1 MSYKKKP
8 QIKLYKY
15 VNSQFELQAIIDDF
29 LEVSFQHSLYEAGDF
44 TISINYNIPNALLF
58 QRGMFVQ
65 FGNDPYAFGEIIKI
79 SDKVDENGKGGQ
91 LRTIIGKDA
100 RYIFK
105 RRIIKSLNSAD
116 TWSMTNKGELC
127 LRNLIKDQCGSNA
140 EEKRQLPIT
149 NTIPTSANAIG
160 NEYSVS
166 EAYTNLYDVL
176 VTIATQSEIGW
187 RVKFENGLILEV
199 YQGNDISDSV
209 QFSTDF
215 DSLRNGEFTDTSD
228 NFINA
233 VYVGGKGQGEYRDI
247 YEGENSINNES
258 PEGLERFECWDN
270 QNAMTS
276 EAEYET
282 EALSLLSQY
291 GQTVNVD
298 GNGLAKSPYIFG
310 EAYNVGDI
318 ITIGFSWKKA
328 IAQILSVTEHW
339 SWNRYDIEFSFGK
352 PVNDLSRQLQLI
364 LRQIQKAK
372 TDTVNSV
379 KWYTMTS
386 NVVQEKADIVYNT
399 IGFTGAIGTG
409 KTFTFFLD
417 SEQTGAKKYNVYVKN
432 LTGTGSVTLTTGV
445 SGADNFQLNAGTYV
459 TSIYIDED
467 GNVLGESIDVTDVV
481 ESKNEQPVSSGGVYN
496 AIQDLVPVSILQS
509 LPTDAV
515 LHYSF
520 DDVPDYPDGTAIY
533 FKNKDWGTPSGW
545 TSDNNNTTY
554 SVTDGIAKWVT
565 SSSANCQLSNTI
577 ANSAGKLLVINC
589 KTSVSACIYSF
600 IGKEGSSYK
609 SFGSGIIT
617 EGWNKLSFLIPSTFG
632 NKIILQFQ
640 TGSSNVSVEIAQLY
654 IGNGSYSTPIIDNAN
669 GQYQTTQTKGFT
681 AQQGVSGKGIY
692 FPARESGE
700 TLFKRPA
707 FNTNQNLSISCWAK
721 FGADYNEESPLGLV
735 SSGSFQTAFGLSRNY
750 ISATN
755 KVRIGGIV
763 QTPNQMTNISFDADK
778 NKWVHVAFIVNANA
792 KIALYI
798 DGVLKSQST
807 QDVDNNYQYSTVLW
821 YLNRQSI
828 LYGSESAGDKASY
841 SIDDLLIFDR
851 ALTETEVMALYL
863 NNANTPKY
871 YSRADWKLDQSN
883 TRSVKSES
891 EEEPKEEEK
900 KYEEPIDEEKENE
913 R

>member
-1 MSYKKKP
+1 MSYKEKP

-65 FGNDPYAFGEIIKI
+65 FGNNPYAFGEITKI

-105 RRIIKSLNSAD
+105 RRIIKSLNSTD
-116 TWSMTNKGELC
+116 TWSMTDKGELC

-140 EEKRQLPIT
+140 EEKRQLPII

-160 NEYSVS
+160 NEHSVS

-233 VYVGGKGQGEYRDI
+233 VYVGGKGQGKYRDI
-247 YEGENSINNES
+247 YEGESSIGNES

-318 ITIGFSWKKA
+318 ITIGFSGKKA
-328 IAQILSVTEHW
+328 IVQILSVTEHW

-386 NVVQEKADIVYNT
+386 DVVQEKADIVYNT

-417 SEQTGAKKYNVYVKN
+417 SEQTGAKKYNIYVKN

-445 SGADNFQLNAGTYV
+445 SGADNFLLNAGTYV

-481 ESKNEQPVSSGGVYN
+481 ESGNEQPVSSGGVASALSDY
-496 AIQDLVPVSILQS
+496 LQ
-509 LPTDAV
+509 
-515 LHYSF
+515 
-520 DDVPDYPDGTAIY
+520 
-533 FKNKDWGTPSGW
+533 
-545 TSDNNNTTY
+545 TSDI
-554 SVTDGIAKWVT
+554 TDTVT
-565 SSSANCQLSNTI
+565 S
-577 ANSAGKLLVINC
+577 
-589 KTSVSACIYSF
+589 
-600 IGKEGSSYK
+600 GS
-609 SFGSGIIT
+609 
-617 EGWNKLSFLIPSTFG
+617 
-632 NKIILQFQ
+632 
-640 TGSSNVSVEIAQLY
+640 
-654 IGNGSYSTPIIDNAN
+654 
-669 GQYQTTQTKGFT
+669 T
-681 AQQGVSGKGIY
+681 A
-692 FPARESGE
+692 P
-700 TLFKRPA
+700 
-707 FNTNQNLSISCWAK
+707 
-721 FGADYNEESPLGLV
+721 V
-735 SSGSFQTAFGLSRNY
+735 SSGGVYNAFSGHFLSLESPIN
-750 ISATN
+750 
-755 KVRIGGIV
+755 IV
-763 QTPNQMTNISFDADK
+763 TY
-778 NKWVHVAFIVNANA
+778 A
-792 KIALYI
+792 KIGIKNYDKKIHSVFIAFNCYTCWGVIREQNQCFYKGTLYGLR
-798 DGVLKSQST
+798 GVSYTGYST
-807 QDVDNNYQYSTVLW
+807 DNNDYFWIKYSN
-821 YLNRQSI
+821 YR
-828 LYGSESAGDKASY
+828 
-841 SIDDLLIFDR
+841 SIDFVSSRELYVIEKTT
-851 ALTETEVMALYL
+851 TEPSGVSFIAPVSWD
-863 NNANTPKY
+863 N
-871 YSRADWKLDQSN
+871 N
-883 TRSVKSES
+883 TRGEKS
-891 EEEPKEEEK
+891 
-900 KYEEPIDEEKENE
+900 EEPIDEEKENE

>member
-1 MSYKKKP
+1 MSYKEKP

-15 VNSQFELQAIIDDF
+15 VNFQFELQAIIDDF

-65 FGNDPYAFGEIIKI
+65 FGNNPYAFGEITKI
-79 SDKVDENGKGGQ
+79 SDNIDESGKGGQ

-116 TWSMTNKGELC
+116 TWSMTDKGELC

-140 EEKRQLPIT
+140 EAKRQLPIT

-187 RVKFENGLILEV
+187 RVKFESGLILEV

-215 DSLRNGEFTDTSD
+215 DSLRNGEFTDSSD
-228 NFINA
+228 NYINA

-247 YEGENSINNES
+247 YEGESSINNES

-318 ITIGFSWKKA
+318 ITIGFSGKKA

-386 NVVQEKADIVYNT
+386 NITQEKADIVYNT

-445 SGADNFQLNAGTYV
+445 SGADNFLLNAGTYV

-481 ESKNEQPVSSGGVYN
+481 ESGNEQPVSSGGVASALSSYVQTSDVTN
-496 AIQDLVPVSILQS
+496 TVTSGSTAPVSSGGVYAMGFRYVNNSTSSASSIILHIHIQTNAS
-509 LPTDAV
+509 G
-515 LHYSF
+515 
-520 DDVPDYPDGTAIY
+520 GT
-533 FKNKDWGTPSGW
+533 WGTFIVTSTGNDSVMF
-545 TSDNNNTTY
+545 TYTSYDRRISTISRLISRAIKFASCYSDNNGTDIYFNVNSWSGHKQVIGLGTNATF
-554 SVTDGIAKWVT
+554 SVDIVD
-565 SSSANCQLSNTI
+565 S
-577 ANSAGKLLVINC
+577 
-589 KTSVSACIYSF
+589 
-600 IGKEGSSYK
+600 
-609 SFGSGIIT
+609 
-617 EGWNKLSFLIPSTFG
+617 IPST
-632 NKIILQFQ
+632 
-640 TGSSNVSVEIAQLY
+640 
-654 IGNGSYSTPIIDNAN
+654 
-669 GQYQTTQTKGFT
+669 
-681 AQQGVSGKGIY
+681 
-692 FPARESGE
+692 
-700 TLFKRPA
+700 
-707 FNTNQNLSISCWAK
+707 
-721 FGADYNEESPLGLV
+721 
-735 SSGSFQTAFGLSRNY
+735 
-750 ISATN
+750 ATE
-755 KVRIGGIV
+755 
-763 QTPNQMTNISFDADK
+763 
-778 NKWVHVAFIVNANA
+778 VAFE
-792 KIALYI
+792 
-798 DGVLKSQST
+798 G
-807 QDVDNNYQYSTVLW
+807 
-821 YLNRQSI
+821 
-828 LYGSESAGDKASY
+828 
-841 SIDDLLIFDR
+841 
-851 ALTETEVMALYL
+851 
-863 NNANTPKY
+863 
-871 YSRADWKLDQSN
+871 SN
-883 TRSVKSES
+883 TRSVKSET
-891 EEEPKEEEK
+891 EEEPKEEE
-900 KYEEPIDEEKENE
+900 NE